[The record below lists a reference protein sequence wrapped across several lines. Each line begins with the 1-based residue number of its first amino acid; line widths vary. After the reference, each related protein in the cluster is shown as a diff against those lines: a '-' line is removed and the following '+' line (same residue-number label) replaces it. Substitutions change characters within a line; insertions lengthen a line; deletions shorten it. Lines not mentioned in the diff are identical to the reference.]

1 MDRSREEFEASWL
14 EHRDYL
20 WRVAWLICGDADVAD
35 DALGAAAAR
44 CWRSWAK
51 TPVVDPAAYWRRA
64 VVNEVTDRFRH
75 RGRERRWRQRR
86 TGEGRG
92 QRELQDDIADR
103 ALIAEALD
111 RLPSGQRAVIV
122 LRYWADLTEQDTAET
137 LEISVGTVKSRISRA
152 LDALA
157 LELSGTDLR
166 NETAEASD
174 V

>member
-20 WRVAWLICGDADVAD
+20 WRVAWLICGDADIAD

-44 CWRSWAK
+44 CWRSWA
-51 TPVVDPAAYWRRA
+51 TVPVVDAAAYWRRS
-64 VVNEVTDRFRH
+64 VVNEVTDRIRH
-75 RGRERRWRQRR
+75 RGRERRWLQRR

-103 ALIAEALD
+103 AVVAEALD

-122 LRYWADLTEQDTAET
+122 LRYWADLTEQDTADA
-137 LEISVGTVKSRISRA
+137 LEISLGTVKSRTSRA
-152 LDALA
+152 LDTLA
-157 LELSGTDLR
+157 QELGATDLR
-166 NETAEASD
+166 NNTTEASD